1 MSPLC
6 WRARNYRKKLAL
18 TFVSDL
24 KAYVRV
30 AFVSGEEEV
39 EVVAGADE
47 ELGHLSP
54 IIDTDQRGRVGP
66 AIPHLQGVVIHL
78 CLKSERD
85 AGICL

>member
-1 MSPLC
+1 
-6 WRARNYRKKLAL
+6 
-18 TFVSDL
+18 
-24 KAYVRV
+24 V

-54 IIDTDQRGRVGP
+54 IIDTYQRGRIGP
-66 AIPHLQGVVIHL
+66 AISHFQGVIIHL

-85 AGICL
+85 TRIRL